1 MQSKAREQKGEKLA
15 ATPTATEPKEEWTA
29 AEISPFYTYARAA
42 AYCNVERTTLYRAM
56 KAGRLRA
63 SGPGTAVRFHRDELT
78 RWMDSR
84 NRK

>member
-1 MQSKAREQKGEKLA
+1 VQAPVTG
-15 ATPTATEPKEEWTA
+15 
-29 AEISPFYTYARAA
+29 SPYFNYERAA
-42 AYCNVERTTLYRAM
+42 LYCSVDRTTLFRAV

-63 SGPGTAVRFHRDELT
+63 SGPGRAVRFHRDELD

>member
-1 MQSKAREQKGEKLA
+1 ME
-15 ATPTATEPKEEWTA
+15 ATTSG
-29 AEISPFYTYARAA
+29 SPYFNYERAA
-42 AYCNVERTTLYRAM
+42 AYCSVDRTTLFRAV

-63 SGPGTAVRFHRDELT
+63 AGPGRAVRFHRDELD

>member
-1 MQSKAREQKGEKLA
+1 MA
-15 ATPTATEPKEEWTA
+15 ANPTEGAYAKRMEATA
-29 AEISPFYTYARAA
+29 AKSPYLTYAESSD
-42 AYCNVERTTLYRAM
+42 YCNIERTTIYRAL

-63 SGPGTAVRFHRDELT
+63 SGPGTAVRFHRDELD

>member
-1 MQSKAREQKGEKLA
+1 MEA
-15 ATPTATEPKEEWTA
+15 TATESPYLTYEEA
-29 AEISPFYTYARAA
+29 AH
-42 AYCNVERTTLYRAM
+42 YCRCERTTIYRAV

-63 SGPGTAVRFHRDELT
+63 SGPGTAVRFHRDELD